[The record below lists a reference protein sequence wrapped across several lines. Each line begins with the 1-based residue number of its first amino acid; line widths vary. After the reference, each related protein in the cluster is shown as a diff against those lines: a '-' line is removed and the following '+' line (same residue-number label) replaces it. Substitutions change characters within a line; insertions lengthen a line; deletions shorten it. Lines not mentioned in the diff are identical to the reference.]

1 MRALLGSTWQH
12 PTTDGFARL
21 LGSTF
26 EVAQE
31 ASCARVSSYVAEMTR
46 VVIEWGGPTEFT
58 ELDRK
63 IQEYFPDATVAE
75 VAHAIKAVQHAV
87 TIQFR
92 RWAV

>member
-1 MRALLGSTWQH
+1 
-12 PTTDGFARL
+12 
-21 LGSTF
+21 
-26 EVAQE
+26 
-31 ASCARVSSYVAEMTR
+31 MTR

-58 ELDRK
+58 DRK